1 MDNFDLKKYLAENK
15 LGENQEENN
24 GPHAD
29 LGFDPEQKDPA
40 EHIRVLAKEL
50 RNALKTENWSDV
62 SGVADD
68 LEYLTHPDKFPS
80 TWIKAENDL
89 TENESTD
96 LIKKAWY
103 DGLHTGRT
111 TSDSTNSTKKW
122 EQFKIEN
129 RLN

>member
-1 MDNFDLKKYLAENK
+1 MDNFNLKKYLAENK

-89 TENESTD
+89 TENKGLDLAKDVISKAREAMKKLTD
-96 LIKKAWY
+96 EEVEAFRKEVANAFDLK
-103 DGLHTGRT
+103 
-111 TSDSTNSTKKW
+111 
-122 EQFKIEN
+122 
-129 RLN
+129 

>member
-1 MDNFDLKKYLAENK
+1 MDNFNLKKYLAENGLNK
-15 LGENQEENN
+15 INN
-24 GPHAD
+24 
-29 LGFDPEQKDPA
+29 
-40 EHIRVLAKEL
+40 
-50 RNALKTENWSDV
+50 T
-62 SGVADD
+62 
-68 LEYLTHPDKFPS
+68 
-80 TWIKAENDL
+80 L
-89 TENESTD
+89 TENESID